1 MKKLIFG
8 LVAVLILFGA
18 VITFNQQP
26 ASKPVQSTQASNAD
40 AVSAPAAESAPAE
53 TPAPPEVHTLDYEA
67 IRDLHP
73 ADDAAVTVEGES
85 VNWGDYAGWIR
96 TNGLQYEDY
105 FRQMGAYYGVAA
117 DWKGSMGDGSGM
129 TYAEG
134 LLSETNDTIGSFLAI
149 RAFAKE
155 KGVELDAETLA
166 EISPEHLAVDICDEG
181 ATVEDLAK
189 KLEETSHM
197 TVDNYRFYSE
207 TILLYAQLFK
217 ELYGEAGEKLTEEE
231 VIDALEAKGYLSAAH
246 ILFMTI
252 DPMTGKELDAE
263 TIAKKREQA
272 EAVVKEL
279 RAIEDPEK
287 LVKRFAELKEQY
299 CEDTGKEI
307 YPDGY
312 TFTPGTMVQ
321 EFESAIKA
329 MGDYE
334 VSEPVQTSYGLHV
347 IMRLPLSADS
357 LLSTATGTP
366 LEARRS
372 VAQESITEQ
381 LDAYF
386 EAHPATYIEGLEELD
401 LTKYIVE

>member
-8 LVAVLILFGA
+8 LAAVLILFGA

-26 ASKPVQSTQASNAD
+26 AALSAQPAQTSAPDAAPD
-40 AVSAPAAESAPAE
+40 AVSAPVE
-53 TPAPPEVHTLDYEA
+53 TPALPEVHSLDYEA
-67 IRDLHP
+67 IRALHGE
-73 ADDAAVTVEGES
+73 DEAAVTIEGES
-85 VNWGDYAGWIR
+85 VNWGDYAAWLR

-117 DWKGSMGDGSGM
+117 DWTGSIGDGSGM
-129 TYAEG
+129 TYAQG
-134 LLSETNDTIGSFLAI
+134 LLRETNDTLGSFLAI
-149 RAFAKE
+149 RAYAKE

-166 EISPEHLAVDICDEG
+166 ELEPEHLAADICGED
-181 ATVEDLAK
+181 ATVEDLAGQ
-189 KLEETSHM
+189 LEKTSHM
-197 TVDNYRFYSE
+197 TVNNYRFYSE
-207 TILLYAQLFK
+207 TVLLYAALYK
-217 ELYGEAGEKLTEEE
+217 ELYGEEGEKLSEEE
-231 VIDALEAKGYLSAAH
+231 VLDALEADGYLSAAH

-263 TIAKKREQA
+263 TVAGKREQA

-279 RAIEDPEK
+279 RAIEDPEE
-287 LVKRFAELKEQY
+287 LVRRFAELKEQY

-321 EFESAIKA
+321 EFESAVKS

-334 VSEPVQTSYGLHV
+334 VSDPVQTTYGLHV
-347 IMRLPLSADS
+347 IMRLPLNADS
-357 LLSTATGTP
+357 LLSSTQGTP
-366 LEARRS
+366 LTARKS
-372 VAQESITEQ
+372 VAQNDITKQ

-386 EAHPATYIEGLEELD
+386 ETHPAVYAEGLEDLD